1 MTFILRRPEHFSK
14 SVQTSPPRE
23 RGPDVRPRLRI
34 GLVLKCVLACLTF
47 SVVASVAST
56 ANAQFLAERLV
67 PPAQITMPT
76 LPMTAQPAPPRTF
89 GAEKV
94 RSHLWSLPFGVFP
107 GAPTALTHERLP
119 ADWRRPVL
127 DVPTLASDSDPTR
140 PVFPQQPVSPRA
152 YVSAP
157 NPLQMT
163 ALGRFPLSAEAAVK
177 VADDPSAGSAHVLL
191 TAAVP
196 LATPNPA
203 TFLRLSIP
211 DPFEQLRVIRLAN
224 PPADS
229 DGPDASQERPPLP
242 KLTDIA
248 PPK

>member
-1 MTFILRRPEHFSK
+1 MTFLFRWLS
-14 SVQTSPPRE
+14 
-23 RGPDVRPRLRI
+23 
-34 GLVLKCVLACLTF
+34 CLAFTAIVF
-47 SVVASVAST
+47 ISTT
-56 ANAQFLAERLV
+56 ANAQFLSERLV
-67 PPAQITMPT
+67 PPAHFAMPT
-76 LPMTAQPAPPRTF
+76 LPTTAQPASPRTF

-94 RSHLWSLPFGVFP
+94 RPHLWSLPFGAFP
-107 GAPTALTHERLP
+107 GAPTTLTHERLP

-127 DVPTLASDSDPTR
+127 DLPTLASDSDPIR
-140 PVFPQQPVSPRA
+140 PVVPQQPVAPRA

-157 NPLQMT
+157 NPLQMPE
-163 ALGRFPLSAEAAVK
+163 LVRFPLPTESTVRA
-177 VADDPSAGSAHVLL
+177 ADDPSAGSAHVLL

-242 KLTDIA
+242 KLADVA

>member
-1 MTFILRRPEHFSK
+1 MTFLFR
-14 SVQTSPPRE
+14 SPSCLAFT
-23 RGPDVRPRLRI
+23 VI
-34 GLVLKCVLACLTF
+34 TLVST
-47 SVVASVAST
+47 T

-67 PPAQITMPT
+67 PPAQVTMPV
-76 LPMTAQPAPPRTF
+76 LPMTTQPAPPRTF

-94 RSHLWSLPFGVFP
+94 RPHLWSLPFGAFP
-107 GAPTALTHERLP
+107 GAPTTLTHERLP

-127 DVPTLASDSDPTR
+127 DLPTLASDSDPIR
-140 PVFPQQPVSPRA
+140 PVVPQQPVAPRA
-152 YVSAP
+152 YVTAP
-157 NPLQMT
+157 NPLQSPV
-163 ALGRFPLSAEAAVK
+163 LGRFPLPMEPVAR
-177 VADDPSAGSAHVLL
+177 VADDPSAESAHRLL
-191 TAAVP
+191 TSAVP

-211 DPFEQLRVIRLAN
+211 DPFEQLRVIRLAS

-242 KLTDIA
+242 KLADVA

>member
-1 MTFILRRPEHFSK
+1 MVFTA
-14 SVQTSPPRE
+14 VA
-23 RGPDVRPRLRI
+23 
-34 GLVLKCVLACLTF
+34 LV
-47 SVVASVAST
+47 SST
-56 ANAQFLAERLV
+56 ANAQFLSERLV
-67 PPAQITMPT
+67 PPQQITMPT
-76 LPMTAQPAPPRTF
+76 LPMTAQPAPARTF

-94 RSHLWSLPFGVFP
+94 RSHLWSLPFSAFP
-107 GAPTALTHERLP
+107 GAPTTLTHERLP

-127 DVPTLASDSDPTR
+127 DVPTLASDSDPLR
-140 PVFPQQPVSPRA
+140 PVFPQQPVASRA
-152 YVSAP
+152 YVSSP
-157 NPLQMT
+157 NPLQT
-163 ALGRFPLSAEAAVK
+163 PALARFPLPTEPAVK
-177 VADDPSAGSAHVLL
+177 LVDDPGSDSAHRLL
-191 TAAVP
+191 TSAVP

-242 KLTDIA
+242 KLSDVA

>member
-1 MTFILRRPEHFSK
+1 MRSEDSTHPTQSLRNETNIMTFVFRWPSCLAFI
-14 SVQTSPPRE
+14 VVT
-23 RGPDVRPRLRI
+23 
-34 GLVLKCVLACLTF
+34 LVST
-47 SVVASVAST
+47 T
-56 ANAQFLAERLV
+56 ANAQFLSERLV
-67 PPAQITMPT
+67 PPQQITMPT

-94 RSHLWSLPFGVFP
+94 RPHLWSLPFGAFP
-107 GAPTALTHERLP
+107 GAPMALTHEQLP

-127 DVPTLASDSDPTR
+127 DVPTLASESEPFR
-140 PVFPQQPVSPRA
+140 PVVPQQPVAPRA

-157 NPLQMT
+157 NPLLT
-163 ALGRFPLSAEAAVK
+163 PELGRFLVSAEPVVK
-177 VADDPSAGSAHVLL
+177 VADDPSAGSVHALL

-242 KLTDIA
+242 KLADVA

>member
-1 MTFILRRPEHFSK
+1 MTFVFRWPSCLAFIA
-14 SVQTSPPRE
+14 VT
-23 RGPDVRPRLRI
+23 
-34 GLVLKCVLACLTF
+34 LVSA
-47 SVVASVAST
+47 T
-56 ANAQFLAERLV
+56 ANAQFLSERLV
-67 PPAQITMPT
+67 PPQQFTMPT
-76 LPMTAQPAPPRTF
+76 FPMTAQPAAPRTF

-94 RSHLWSLPFGVFP
+94 RPHLWSLPFGAFP
-107 GAPTALTHERLP
+107 GAPTTVTHERLP

-127 DVPTLASDSDPTR
+127 DLPTLASESDPFR
-140 PVFPQQPVSPRA
+140 PVVPQQPVAPRA

-157 NPLQMT
+157 NPQQ
-163 ALGRFPLSAEAAVK
+163 APSLGRFVQPTEPAVRA
-177 VADDPSAGSAHVLL
+177 VDDPSAGSAHTLL

-224 PPADS
+224 PPSDS

-242 KLTDIA
+242 KLADVA

>member
-1 MTFILRRPEHFSK
+1 MAFLLRWPS
-14 SVQTSPPRE
+14 
-23 RGPDVRPRLRI
+23 
-34 GLVLKCVLACLTF
+34 CLTF
-47 SVVASVAST
+47 TVVTFVAST

-67 PPAQITMPT
+67 PPQQFTMPT
-76 LPMTAQPAPPRTF
+76 LPMTAQPAAPRMF

-94 RSHLWSLPFGVFP
+94 RSHLWSLPFGAFP
-107 GAPTALTHERLP
+107 GAPTTLTHERIF

-127 DVPTLASDSDPTR
+127 DVPSLASDSDPIR
-140 PVFPQQPVSPRA
+140 PVFPQQPVAPRA

-157 NPLQMT
+157 DPLQSPT
-163 ALGRFPLSAEAAVK
+163 LARFPSMTEPALRTV
-177 VADDPSAGSAHVLL
+177 DDPSAGSAHALL
-191 TAAVP
+191 TMAVP

-211 DPFEQLRVIRLAN
+211 DPFEQLRVIRLSN

-229 DGPDASQERPPLP
+229 DGPDASQDRPPLP
-242 KLTDIA
+242 KLTDVA

>member
-1 MTFILRRPEHFSK
+1 MTLLFRWPSCLAFTAI
-14 SVQTSPPRE
+14 T
-23 RGPDVRPRLRI
+23 
-34 GLVLKCVLACLTF
+34 LVST
-47 SVVASVAST
+47 T

-67 PPAQITMPT
+67 PPQQFTMPT
-76 LPMTAQPAPPRTF
+76 LPMTAQPAAPRTF

-94 RSHLWSLPFGVFP
+94 RPHLWSLPFGAFP
-107 GAPTALTHERLP
+107 GVPTALTHERLP

-127 DVPTLASDSDPTR
+127 DLPTLATESEPFR
-140 PVFPQQPVSPRA
+140 PVVPQQPVAPRA

-157 NPLQMT
+157 NPLQMPE
-163 ALGRFPLSAEAAVK
+163 LVRFPPPTESTVRA
-177 VADDPSAGSAHVLL
+177 ADDPSAGSAHTLL
-191 TAAVP
+191 TVAVP

-224 PPADS
+224 PPIDS

-242 KLTDIA
+242 KLADVA

>member
-1 MTFILRRPEHFSK
+1 
-14 SVQTSPPRE
+14 
-23 RGPDVRPRLRI
+23 
-34 GLVLKCVLACLTF
+34 
-47 SVVASVAST
+47 
-56 ANAQFLAERLV
+56 
-67 PPAQITMPT
+67 MPT

-94 RSHLWSLPFGVFP
+94 RSHLWSLPFGAFP
-107 GAPTALTHERLP
+107 GAPTTLAHERLP
-119 ADWRRPVL
+119 TEWRRPVL
-127 DVPTLASDSDPTR
+127 DVPVLASDSDPTR
-140 PVFPQQPVSPRA
+140 PVFPLQPVASRA

-157 NPLQMT
+157 NPLQT
-163 ALGRFPLSAEAAVK
+163 PTLGRFPLPAEPVVRAV
-177 VADDPSAGSAHVLL
+177 DDPSASSAHGLL

-203 TFLRLSIP
+203 AFLRLSIP
-211 DPFEQLRVIRLAN
+211 DPFEQLRVIRLAS

-242 KLTDIA
+242 KLADVA

>member
-1 MTFILRRPEHFSK
+1 MTFLFRHPSCLAITVVS
-14 SVQTSPPRE
+14 
-23 RGPDVRPRLRI
+23 
-34 GLVLKCVLACLTF
+34 LVST
-47 SVVASVAST
+47 T
-56 ANAQFLAERLV
+56 ANAQFLSERLV
-67 PPAQITMPT
+67 PPQQFTLPT

-94 RSHLWSLPFGVFP
+94 RPHLWSLPFGAFP

-127 DVPTLASDSDPTR
+127 DLPALASDSDPIR
-140 PVFPQQPVSPRA
+140 PGVPQQPVAPRA

-157 NPLQMT
+157 NPLQAPT
-163 ALGRFPLSAEAAVK
+163 LDRFPLTVELAVR
-177 VADDPSAGSAHVLL
+177 ATDDPSAGSAHTLL

-203 TFLRLSIP
+203 MFLRLSIP

-242 KLTDIA
+242 KLVDVA